1 MLVLIFVFAIDFP
14 QNPPKFKILLMK
26 SWKEGFERGFRSDAQ
41 NMQKFNRFSEMKFN
55 GTYLRERMLF
65 VGK

>member
-41 NMQKFNRFSEMKFN
+41 NMLSSIDSVK
-55 GTYLRERMLF
+55 
-65 VGK
+65 